1 MFIDI
6 VKNLV
11 IIITSF
17 IIGLTIPIESNA
29 NHLINADI
37 AYKHV
42 NDTTYEITIR
52 IYVKCNE
59 VIDSI
64 GFNVYDYDS
73 LLNNDTLIQL
83 FQGIIDSPSIR
94 DISNNCD
101 GCLNPSQDVISILEY
116 TFKKEFIFPR
126 GRWLLKYR
134 QSGRY
139 EFTNLDYN
147 PNNTNFITQILLD
160 NSKGNLND
168 SPVFNDIPIIYTCPS
183 TTTLYQFTTSDTDSL
198 VITQSNTFNSIYLD
212 TIPFI
217 NGLNINNPVQ
227 YDAYD
232 FFGTGFSFNGTNNS
246 NIITFL
252 VEEYRNGIL
261 ISTGLR
267 DIAIIPYPCDE
278 DSIPDIYPQTNAF
291 SSCLSDSILI
301 LILGIPD
308 SALIEYY
315 GPNELNLTIDDGV
328 LTYKGINQ
336 NTNIEIAFK
345 LSLLSCPFNYTNYFN
360 FEIQVDTLGCLVNS
374 VSSVK
379 KEPVLLHVDTLI
391 YNMLGQYIGNNE
403 LEFVSGGLYIY
414 RLVRYYQDG
423 LVEEKFYK
431 KMKIK

>member
-6 VKNLV
+6 IKHLV
-11 IIITSF
+11 FTITLF
-17 IIGLTIPIESNA
+17 IIGLVIPIESKA
-29 NHLINADI
+29 NHLITADI
-37 AYKHV
+37 GYKYV

-52 IYVKCNE
+52 VYLECGNSL
-59 VIDSI
+59 DSL

-73 LLNNDTLIQL
+73 LLINDTLIQL
-83 FQGIIDSPSIR
+83 FQGVIDSPIVR
-94 DISNNCD
+94 DVSNNCD
-101 GCLNPSQDVISILEY
+101 GCSNPSQDVIPILEY

-126 GRWLLKYR
+126 GRWLLKYS

-147 PNNTNFITQILLD
+147 PNNTPIITQILLD
-160 NSKGNLND
+160 NSKVNLND
-168 SPVFNDIPIIYTCPS
+168 SPIFNDIPILYTCPS
-183 TTTLYQFTTSDTDSL
+183 TTTRYQFITSDTDSL
-198 VITQSNTFNSIYLD
+198 VITQSNTYKSIYLD

-217 NGLNINNPVQ
+217 NTLNINNPVQ

-232 FFGTGFSFNGTNNS
+232 FFGTGFSFIGS
-246 NIITFL
+246 KDANIITFL
-252 VEEYRNGIL
+252 VEEYRDGIL
-261 ISTGLR
+261 LSNSYR

-278 DSIPDIYPQTNAF
+278 DSIPDIYLQTESF

-345 LSLLSCPFNYTNYFN
+345 LSSLSCPFNYSNYFI
-360 FEIQVDTLGCLVNS
+360 FEVQVDTLGCLVDGLDS
-374 VSSVK
+374 IK
-379 KEPVLLHVDTLI
+379 KERTLLYVDTLI
-391 YNMLGQYIGNNE
+391 YNMLGQYVGNDE
-403 LEFVSGGLYIY
+403 LEVLAGGIYVY
-414 RLVRYYQDG
+414 RLVRHYQDG
-423 LVEEKFYK
+423 LVEEVFYK
-431 KMKIK
+431 KIKIN